1 MYASKVIST
10 RMQVVILFI
19 ISFASSCMKIV
30 QAKRKYEEIRPG
42 RHDDVDRFDEV
53 YMIVRNT
60 FLLAIAPVVISF
72 LYGVIKDPDLPF
84 ILMTVWR
91 RMTEKILGSLS
102 TANGGSN
109 VSSGSTNIR
118 SISTHSINEYY

>member
-1 MYASKVIST
+1 M
-10 RMQVVILFI
+10 R
-19 ISFASSCMKIV
+19 IV

-84 ILMTVWR
+84 ILMTAWR
-91 RMTEKILGSLS
+91 RMTEKLLGSLS
-102 TANGGSN
+102 TSHNGGN
-109 VSSGSTNIR
+109 NISSSKR
-118 SISTHSINEYY
+118 SIRT